1 MAVPLVEEQIDIKM
15 KPETLFSIIS
25 DFEKYPEFM
34 ADVKK
39 VTILEKGDEWSTSE
53 WINEVVGRTIRWVE
67 KDFVKPAENRI
78 DYEQIEGD
86 LKVLKGFWQLEPNGA
101 STKVT
106 FNMEFEFGIPMLAPL
121 LHPLLTK
128 VLRDNVK
135 QMLADLKKKAEE

>member
-1 MAVPLVEEQIDIKM
+1 MPVVEEQIDIKM
-15 KPETLFSIIS
+15 EPATLFSIIS

-39 VTILEKGDEWSTSE
+39 VTVLEKNEEYSTSE

-67 KDFVKPAENRI
+67 KDFIKPDENRI

-86 LKVLKGFWQLEPNGA
+86 LKVLKGFWQLEPTGE

-128 VLRDNVK
+128 VLRDNVL
-135 QMLADLKKKAEE
+135 QMLSDLKKKAED